1 MAVKLTYDTANKLFI
16 LNSGVTSLDAKV
28 DLYSDV
34 KEDWKSNAA
43 LTKFRF
49 PILAIGGNSIGGGQ
63 FVSPY
68 FILQYGWKIR
78 PQEANHTLVIVGNI
92 ITDDES
98 YPIANTVGAF
108 NVVVRSQ
115 ITSNSLTITSGSG
128 LTQEEHD
135 KVMLA
140 SKILNGVNS
149 LI

>member
-28 DLYSDV
+28 DLYSDA
-34 KEDWKSNAA
+34 KEDWKTNPA

-49 PILAIGGNSIGGGQ
+49 PITAIGGNSIGGGQ

-68 FILQYGWKIR
+68 FILKYGWKIR
-78 PQEANHTLVIVGNI
+78 PQEANHTLVVVGNV

-98 YPIANTVGAF
+98 QPIVATTGAF

-115 ITSNSLTITSGSG
+115 ITSNSLTVSGGSA

-135 KVMLA
+135 KVMLNQ
-140 SKILNGVNS
+140 KILNGVNA
-149 LI
+149 LQ